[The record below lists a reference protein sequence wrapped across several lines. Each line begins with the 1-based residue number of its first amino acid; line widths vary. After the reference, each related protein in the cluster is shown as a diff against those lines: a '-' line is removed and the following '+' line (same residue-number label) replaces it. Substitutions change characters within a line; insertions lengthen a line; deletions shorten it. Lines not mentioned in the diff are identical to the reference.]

1 MKKYFFKCTFLITVF
16 IIIIS
21 GCVSSPG
28 KDGVDVQTLKKKITV
43 EFDEYIGEKNFY
55 GACKSFIE
63 FTISFEGEKKDEMAR
78 ELTELL
84 HGKIAELRNDNDTLK
99 IIEYTYSYINLMKR
113 TISDEKLSS
122 LEEDL
127 FINIQDY
134 VSSEL
139 TGMGQLER
147 ASWLIYLT
155 NISPDNPFLYKLL
168 VEVFLERNN
177 PLLAEKYFSAYTDA
191 VETDEPSGYE
201 DELEEL
207 KNKIDELKIKSGEG
221 TGIPQ
226 IAIEGTI
233 KSSVKIIVDK
243 GIKTENRVGRPDQ
256 ILGTGVVIDENGYVI
271 TNYHI
276 IESSVDPKYE
286 GYSKVYVIPGKDDNV
301 RFVAKIIGYDP
312 IYDLALLKIEKSLES
327 NIRFGDSSA
336 LRQGEKVIA
345 IGNPVGLTNTV
356 TSGVVSSLDRPFLQ
370 IGNII
375 QIDAALN
382 PGNSG
387 GALINND
394 GYLVGIAFAG
404 LESFENLNFAIP
416 SNLLL
421 SLLFRLYR
429 EGNVER
435 SWMGCVIGKQD
446 DYLTIDYIVP
456 GGPSGPSRLSVGD
469 IILEVNGKPA
479 GEIFDVQNFTSYLD
493 NPLIINLTIERDNRV
508 EVKNIL
514 LDVRPELPSLYVYNH
529 DAKENI
535 ITPLFGIVT
544 TRVDPPRKKIHLVSR
559 VVTGS
564 VARSVG
570 ISEGDVIKMK
580 GIKYDEENRVF
591 LLLIDLKSK
600 RFGYVNKSMVLFS
613 PADINTFI

>member
-99 IIEYTYSYINLMKR
+99 IIEYTYSYINLMKG

-336 LRQGEKVIA
+336 LRQGEGVTA

>member
-99 IIEYTYSYINLMKR
+99 IIEYTYSYINLMKG

-276 IESSVDPKYE
+276 IESSVDPRYE

-336 LRQGEKVIA
+336 LRQGEGVTA

>member
-1 MKKYFFKCTFLITVF
+1 MKKYFFKFTFLITVF

-84 HGKIAELRNDNDTLK
+84 HGKTAELRNDNDTLK
-99 IIEYTYSYINLMKR
+99 IIEYTYSYINLMKG

-122 LEEDL
+122 LKEDL

-147 ASWLIYLT
+147 ASWLIYLE
-155 NISPDNPFLYKLL
+155 NFSPDNPFLYKLL

-207 KNKIDELKIKSGEG
+207 KNKIDELKLKSGEG

-276 IESSVDPKYE
+276 IESSVDPRYE
-286 GYSKVYVIPGKDDNV
+286 GYSKVYVIPGKDDND

-312 IYDLALLKIEKSLES
+312 IYDLALLKIEKNLES

-336 LRQGEKVIA
+336 LRQGEKVLA

-456 GGPSGPSRLSVGD
+456 GGPSGPPRLSVGD

>member
-1 MKKYFFKCTFLITVF
+1 MKKYFFKCAFFITVF

-21 GCVSSPG
+21 GCVSSPV
-28 KDGVDVQTLKKKITV
+28 KDDVDVQTLKKKITV

-55 GACKSFIE
+55 GACESFIE

-99 IIEYTYSYINLMKR
+99 IIEYTYSYINLMKG

-122 LEEDL
+122 LKEDF

-147 ASWLIYLT
+147 ASWLIYLE
-155 NISPDNPFLYKLL
+155 NFSPDNPFLYRLL

-177 PLLAEKYFSAYTDA
+177 LLLAEKYFSVYTDV

-201 DELEEL
+201 DELEDL
-207 KNKIDELKIKSGEG
+207 KNKIDELKVKSGEG

-256 ILGTGVVIDENGYVI
+256 ILGTGVVIDENGYII

-286 GYSKVYVIPGKDDNV
+286 GYSKVYVIPGKDDND

-312 IYDLALLKIEKSLES
+312 IYDLALLKIEKNLES

-336 LRQGEKVIA
+336 LRQGEKVLA

-387 GALINND
+387 GALVDSD
-394 GYLVGIAFAG
+394 GYLIGIAFAG

-429 EGNVER
+429 EGKVER
-435 SWMGCVIGKQD
+435 SWMGCAIGKQD

-456 GGPSGPSRLSVGD
+456 GGPAVPSGLSEGD
-469 IILEVNGKPA
+469 IIIEVNGKPV
-479 GEIFDVQNFTSYLD
+479 GEIFDVQGFTSYLD

-529 DAKENI
+529 DAKENVI
-535 ITPLFGIVT
+535 IPLFGIVT
-544 TRVDPPRKKIHLVSR
+544 TRVDPPRKKLYLVSR
-559 VVTGS
+559 VVRGS
-564 VARSVG
+564 VANSVG

-580 GIKYDEENRVF
+580 GIEYDEENRVF
-591 LLLIDLKSK
+591 FLSIDLKSK
-600 RFGYVNKSMVLFS
+600 RFGYINKSIALFS